1 MKKQHIYPIPAT
13 QREMAAYIGIS
24 GTLMNMAY
32 TGRHGKRHLND
43 TASARLTDLTM
54 AHVQAQQPG
63 ATTPPALEKLQER
76 AADSCA
82 RAIAE
87 MQMEMRYTKAHVV
100 VLEEQLKEIK
110 EKEQQCRQWL
120 RTVDL
125 FLANLSKAKVPA
137 NDLVWFKFQQ
147 QKVLKTIEKNE
158 LAEQIKLELKIETEK
173 SKVIIYRKLIKKLL
187 KP

>member
-1 MKKQHIYPIPAT
+1 MKKQQIYPIPAS
-13 QREMAAYIGIS
+13 QRELAAYIGIS

-32 TGRHGKRHLND
+32 TGRHGNRRLNNA
-43 TASARLTDLTM
+43 ASARLTDLTQ

-63 ATTPPALEKLQER
+63 APDPTLEKLQER

-82 RAIAE
+82 RTVIKMRGEIRYAE
-87 MQMEMRYTKAHVV
+87 AHVV

-110 EKEQQCRQWL
+110 EKEQQGRQWL

-125 FLANLSKAKVPA
+125 FLTKLSKTKGSA

-147 QKVLKTIEKNE
+147 QKVLKTIEKNG
-158 LAEQIKLELKIETEK
+158 LTEQIKLELKIETEK
-173 SKVIIYRKLIKKLL
+173 AKVIIYKKMIKKLL